1 MFDQLVIDR
10 QIYSLER
17 DGEKFS
23 AMAIDHGKIMQLY
36 ENDPANPASLAKTVI
51 DAQGKAVIPAFIDAH
66 CHFMSTAALQ
76 EMALNVSEIKN
87 GKMFPDCL
95 DGVREKL
102 QKFAANRNP
111 KLPIICFNYIIAS
124 MKENRLPNKVELDA
138 WVPNRT
144 IIVLSM
150 DAHSSSYS
158 SLGLKRMGFDP
169 QQHDG
174 ILVGE
179 DHEFNIGKMDSIIMG
194 ALSSSTLIK
203 GVQHLISDLIDHGI
217 LGVHCLD
224 GLKRKQRSFIM
235 VSCKICPDYSIIS
248 TVISSIIRGSES
260 YSVHEINA
268 ISANGGMLSMGN
280 GWEIGSRPHHFMSLS
295 EKIPIISESLLHSFE
310 EVESNVP
317 AGYKEGFQITS
328 HAIGTKGIACILS
341 AFNKILHENNDL
353 NNKFRNR
360 IDHFEFPVMEQVDKA
375 VDELHL
381 LFTAQPGYSVGR

>member
-1 MFDQLVIDR
+1 MFDQLVING

-224 GLKRKQRSFIM
+224 GLKENKDLSLWFLAKFAPTIPLYLRLFPQLLEVQK
-235 VSCKICPDYSIIS
+235 
-248 TVISSIIRGSES
+248 VIPFTKLMRYRRMGGCYQWEMDGS
-260 YSVHEINA
+260 
-268 ISANGGMLSMGN
+268 
-280 GWEIGSRPHHFMSLS
+280 IGSRPHHFMSLS
-295 EKIPIISESLLHSFE
+295 EIIPIISGSYSIHLKRSKVMCALGIKKGFRLHPMPLVRKVLLVF
-310 EVESNVP
+310 
-317 AGYKEGFQITS
+317 
-328 HAIGTKGIACILS
+328 
-341 AFNKILHENNDL
+341 
-353 NNKFRNR
+353 
-360 IDHFEFPVMEQVDKA
+360 
-375 VDELHL
+375 
-381 LFTAQPGYSVGR
+381 